1 MYDISNNNILHD
13 MLYRNRK
20 FHLHIEPFKNF
31 GNHDKDLSWIELSS
45 LMKTPLAKREM

>member
-1 MYDISNNNILHD
+1 MTCYTEIENSIYISN
-13 MLYRNRK
+13 
-20 FHLHIEPFKNF
+20 HLHIEPFKNI